1 MVACEQ
7 GGLGSMVGGYGG
19 GIGMEAKSGVRRGA
33 VGGVRSGLKERVV
46 RYGPTAIHLPTY
58 FGSISRI

>member
-1 MVACEQ
+1 
-7 GGLGSMVGGYGG
+7 MVGGDGG